1 MKPGHALHHLGDAI
15 RKNGLALWLLAGS
28 LMLVAAVAAPYLNP
42 YYLRVLTI
50 GLLFGY
56 LAASWNIIGGYAGQ
70 MSLGHAIFFGI
81 GSYSVALL
89 SLLDGIPLSLAF
101 PLAVVV
107 ASAVAWCIAA
117 MCFRYSLRGIYFA
130 VGTLLLAEIARIL
143 TANTEWLGRSQGMQI
158 APRAGVENLGFATDL
173 PFFYI
178 YLGLA
183 ILLAMGT
190 LALERSKF
198 GYDLVALREQ
208 EDGAQ
213 ALGVNVNRVKRR
225 AFVLSAALT
234 SIGGVVYACLLR
246 FVEPGYDLSLAITL
260 IMVMGA
266 VLGGRGTVLGP
277 FVGGF
282 AVVLVQEALVT
293 VGSLIG
299 TTAISA
305 LAQMVY
311 GLFFVV
317 ILLAF
322 PRGIVGEYLRR
333 RADKSAVLVAPADHV
348 RLSS

>member
-1 MKPGHALHHLGDAI
+1 M
-15 RKNGLALWLLAGS
+15 ALWLFAGG
-28 LMLVAAVAAPYLNP
+28 LMLAAAIAAPYLNP

-56 LAASWNIIGGYAGQ
+56 LAASWNLIGGYAGQ

-89 SLLDGIPLSLAF
+89 SRLEGVPLSAAF
-101 PLAVVV
+101 PVAVVV
-107 ASAVAWCIAA
+107 AAATAWCIAA
-117 MCFRYSLRGIYFA
+117 ICFRYSLRGIYFA

-143 TANTEWLGRSQGMQI
+143 AANTEWLGRSQGMQI
-158 APRAGVENLGFATDL
+158 PPRSGIENLGFATDL

-178 YLGLA
+178 YLALA
-183 ILLAMGT
+183 IALALAA
-190 LALERSKF
+190 LALERTKF
-198 GYDLVALREQ
+198 GYDLIALREQ

-213 ALGVNVNRVKRR
+213 ALGVNVDRVKRR
-225 AFVLSAALT
+225 AFVISAALT
-234 SIGGVVYACLLR
+234 SVGGVVYACLLR
-246 FVEPGYDLSLAITL
+246 FVEPGYDLSLSITL

-266 VLGGRGTVLGP
+266 VLGGRGSALGP

-293 VGSLIG
+293 VGSLVG

-333 RADKSAVLVAPADHV
+333 RADRRAVLVTPVDNV
-348 RLSS
+348 RQAS